1 MMDKLQVALQLFSVR
16 EDLERDFEGTLR
28 QVHEMGYDGVEF
40 AGLFGH
46 SAQEIRALTARY
58 GLSPISAH
66 VPIDEIL
73 ADIPGCLDTY
83 REIGCRYIA
92 IPWLDE
98 PRRPGNPGY
107 DQLMKDIAVVA
118 EACLER
124 GITLL
129 YHNHDFEFVQID
141 GEYALDR
148 MYRNIP
154 ALQTELDTC
163 WVNVGGEDPVEY
175 IHKYSGRAPV
185 VHLKD
190 FYMPEEKPAYLYE
203 LIGVDEDEEQKKKK
217 ARSVF
222 EFRPCGY
229 GAQDMP
235 AIVEASRQAGAVW
248 VVVEQDR
255 PSMDKSPMECARM
268 SREYLASI
276 GV

>member
-1 MMDKLQVALQLFSVR
+1 MDKLQVALQLFTVR
-16 EDLERDFEGTLR
+16 EDLEKDFEGTLR

-46 SAQEIRALTARY
+46 SAQEVRELAAKYELD
-58 GLSPISAH
+58 PISAH

-83 REIGCRYIA
+83 KEIGCRYVA

-98 PRRPGNPGY
+98 ARRPGQPGY
-107 DQLMKDIAVVA
+107 DQLMKDIVVIA
-118 EACLER
+118 DACQER

-129 YHNHDFEFVQID
+129 YHNHNFEFVKID

-163 WVNVGGEDPVEY
+163 WVNIGGEDPVEY
-175 IHKYSGRAPV
+175 LHKYAGRAPV

-190 FYMPEEKPAYLYE
+190 FARPEETPTYLFE
-203 LIGVDEDEEQKKKK
+203 LIGKDEDEEQKKQK
-217 ARSVF
+217 ASKGAL

-235 AIVEASRQAGAVW
+235 AIVEASRQAGATW

-268 SREYLASI
+268 SREYLRSI

>member
-16 EDLERDFEGTLR
+16 EDLEKDFEGTLR

-46 SAQEIRALTARY
+46 SAQEIRTLTARY

-107 DQLMKDIAVVA
+107 DQLMKDIAVMA

-124 GITLL
+124 GMTLL

-163 WVNVGGEDPVEY
+163 WVNIGGEDPVAY
-175 IHKYSGRAPV
+175 LHKYSGRAPV

-190 FYMPEEKPAYLYE
+190 FAMPEEKPAYLYE
-203 LIGVDEDEEQKKKK
+203 LIGVDEDEEQKKKA
-217 ARSVF
+217 ARGAL

-229 GAQDMP
+229 GAQNMP
-235 AIVEASRQAGAVW
+235 AIVEASRQAGAAW

-255 PSMDKSPMECARM
+255 PSMDKTPLECARM
-268 SREYLASI
+268 SREYLTSI